1 MKNKSIVFF
10 CICCLIATKFYGQQK
25 PSTSINVRY
34 EKNSTNDSVWI
45 SVSTPITTKPGTLML
60 VTTASNTVQA
70 DTAFFPI
77 VDTAS
82 EFILLI
88 PQEYRA
94 STLHVKGLFYP
105 RIFTV
110 TGKVL
115 NKVKNKAINVM
126 LITTGSQKIY
136 NKELKLSD
144 DNEFALPG
152 LVFEKK
158 ASVIFSYTSDKKTD
172 HPDVSIQQAPSAK
185 SFTDSVFFANIPL
198 FVPVANANNT
208 PVNKTLPVNNS
219 FIPSSDSTDKKV
231 KLLNSVTVVGKRKT
245 NAQKFNETYSS
256 PMYSDINEKVI
267 DCLDNNNILSY
278 PDCLS
283 YIRSQIPG
291 LRPEIDKFGE
301 SILIW
306 RGHETK
312 AFFIDEIAVDIDQLL
327 AVNVADIAIIK
338 AFPPPFFG
346 SLGTGDG
353 GAIAIYTR
361 RGEYR
366 TANTSYNKW
375 LYSIKGYSPAIHT
388 LFSGRN

>member
-1 MKNKSIVFF
+1 MKCKSLGLLFFF
-10 CICCLIATKFYGQQK
+10 CLVAAKFYGQQN
-25 PSTSINVRY
+25 PSNPINVTY
-34 EKNSTNDSVWI
+34 EKNNTNDSIWI
-45 SVSTPITTKPGTLML
+45 AVSTPITTKPGTLML
-60 VTTASNTVQA
+60 ITTASNTTQA

-88 PQEYRA
+88 PEEYRT
-94 STLHVKGLFYP
+94 STLQVKGFFYP
-105 RIFTV
+105 QIFTV

-126 LITTGSQKIY
+126 LITGTQKIY

-144 DNEFALPG
+144 DNKFSLPG

-158 ASVIFSYTSDKKTD
+158 ASVIFSYTTDKKTD
-172 HPDVSIQQAPSAK
+172 HPDVNIEQTPSEKKFTETVFSAK
-185 SFTDSVFFANIPL
+185 IPL
-198 FVPVANANNT
+198 AVPVATANNI
-208 PVNKTLPVNNS
+208 PGAKTTPVNNS
-219 FIPSSDSTDKKV
+219 YIPSADSTDKKI
-231 KLLNSVTVVGKRKT
+231 KLLRSVTVVGKRKT
-245 NAQKFNETYSS
+245 NAEKFNETYTS
-256 PMYSDINEKVI
+256 PMYNDINERVI
-267 DCLDNNNILSY
+267 DCIDNHNILAY

-283 YIRSQIPG
+283 YIRSQVPG

-301 SILIW
+301 STLIW
-306 RGHETK
+306 RGHVTK

-346 SLGTGDG
+346 SSGTGDG

-366 TANTSYNKW
+366 TANTTDNKW
-375 LYSIKGYSPAIHT
+375 LYSIKGYSPAVHR
-388 LFSGRN
+388 LFSAN